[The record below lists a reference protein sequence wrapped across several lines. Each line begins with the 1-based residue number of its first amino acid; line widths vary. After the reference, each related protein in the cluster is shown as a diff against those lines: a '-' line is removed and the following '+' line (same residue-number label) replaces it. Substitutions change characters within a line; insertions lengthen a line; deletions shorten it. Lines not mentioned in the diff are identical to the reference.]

1 MKRSDILCGCPEEF
15 EEKLAECI
23 NYMES
28 KFNEIR
34 DLLDIKHISDLENID
49 EAYNLAY
56 KISDDLY

>member
-1 MKRSDILCGCPEEF
+1 MKRSDILSDCPEEF

-49 EAYNLAY
+49 EAYDLAY